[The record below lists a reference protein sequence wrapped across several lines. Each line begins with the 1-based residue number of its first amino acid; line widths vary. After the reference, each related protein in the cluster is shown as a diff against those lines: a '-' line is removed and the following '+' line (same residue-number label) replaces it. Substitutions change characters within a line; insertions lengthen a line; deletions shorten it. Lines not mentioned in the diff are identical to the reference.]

1 LQTFSAIDKL
11 SNFATI
17 LQLMNLRA
25 THKRL
30 ISAFLIALYAFI
42 VTPTKWWHHHDTILT
57 ESSSSISKKE
67 GQSPTLQNPTGIN
80 CKICSHHYSSFYQ
93 DSSIPAVTTP
103 TFLVNISNQL
113 CTTACKQPLS
123 YFSGRAPPTSI
134 IS

>member
-17 LQLMNLRA
+17 LQLMNLRV

-42 VTPTKWWHHHDTILT
+42 VTPTQWWHHHDTILT

-93 DSSIPAVTTP
+93 DSSIPALTTP
-103 TFLVNISNQL
+103 TFCINNSNQF
-113 CTTACKQPLS
+113 CPSASSQPLRNAT
-123 YFSGRAPPTSI
+123 GRAPPTL